1 MKATTQSIDAAGENI
16 LLRYAMMIFFDGGH
30 IAGIATVAQTF
41 HARPPDTE
49 ILLLKLRRT
58 II

>member
-1 MKATTQSIDAAGENI
+1 MKATTQSIDAAGESI